1 MKKSIFKQLE
11 KRVNYLMENELPAD
25 ISFHNNGHTQLVQKE
40 VKALG
45 KLSKLSKE
53 EIEILNIS
61 ALFMNTGYTISYED
75 HEKGSLKIASEYLN
89 EIEYPQEK
97 INQVLELLL
106 VPFGS
111 TAPTGLMKKL
121 MNDAYFSYYGLKK
134 FRARE
139 ERLLKE
145 LKART
150 EDFDPTE
157 EEWQT
162 QSLQKLK
169 QHTFY
174 SKAAID
180 RYVDRKKT
188 NITKTKTRSERE
200 AKKEEKKIN
209 EFSIANNK
217 AAQLMFKTSLRNHID
232 LTSIADQKSNIML
245 SVNALLLTIG
255 MPVFASYLSE
265 KLYLLFPSI
274 LFMLTCIT
282 TMIFAT
288 LSTRPIKMK
297 GKTNLSLIN
306 EGKTNLFFF
315 GNFYKIDQ
323 EPYQEAIRKVIADKE
338 RLDTSI
344 INDLYFLGN
353 SLGDKF
359 RFLRICYN
367 VFITGMV
374 ISLGAFLISY
384 FIFV

>member
-1 MKKSIFKQLE
+1 MKKSIFKELE
-11 KRVNYLMENELPAD
+11 KRVLFLLENELPAD
-25 ISFHNNGHTQLVQKE
+25 VSFHNYGHTQLIQKE
-40 VKALG
+40 VVTLG
-45 KLSKLSKE
+45 KISKLSKE
-53 EIEILNIS
+53 EIEILSIA
-61 ALFMNTGYTISYED
+61 ALFIDTGYIISYEE
-75 HEKGSLKIASEYLN
+75 HEKGSLKIATQYLN

-97 INQVLELLL
+97 INQVLELIL
-106 VPFGS
+106 VPFGNTTPS
-111 TAPTGLMKKL
+111 GLLKKI
-121 MNDAYFSYYGLKK
+121 MNDAYFSYFGLKK

-139 ERLLKE
+139 ERLRKE
-145 LKART
+145 KMAKN
-150 EDFDPTE
+150 DSFHPTDIDWYSE
-157 EEWQT
+157 
-162 QSLQKLK
+162 SLERIKN
-169 QHTFY
+169 HTYY
-174 SKAAID
+174 SKVAIE
-180 RYVDRKKT
+180 RYVDRKKI
-188 NITKTKTRSERE
+188 NLDKTKARIKSELRKE
-200 AKKEEKKIN
+200 SKKVDQ
-209 EFSIANNK
+209 FSIANNK

-265 KLYLLFPSI
+265 KLYLLVPAI
-274 LFMLTCIT
+274 IFMLTCIT

-306 EGKTNLFFF
+306 EGTTNLFFF

-323 EPYQEAIRKVIADKE
+323 KPYQEAIRKVIADKE

-374 ISLGAFLISY
+374 ISLGAFLVSY